1 MSEQENLTE
10 VKVKKSQKNLNFAN
24 LAIQE
29 FCDDIELDMNDVNT
43 MLYACAKTV
52 ESKLGVKP
60 KKKRKPDKNKKPKWK
75 INIEKEIETMRGE
88 MSILS
93 GTERNKDP
101 KTRKARK
108 AIRKYKITN
117 AINIPSIRAELE
129 QEIQV
134 KAQREN
140 DLINLTN
147 STGKIRSSRRML
159 KNSIEKLC

>member
-1 MSEQENLTE
+1 M
-10 VKVKKSQKNLNFAN
+10 
-24 LAIQE
+24 IQE